1 MHFTRKTV
9 SGEGEKV
16 DVVALQQRDLA
27 GTPVFQYVMTNNA
40 VELMKYLVHND
51 SQLNSRD
58 SVGAT
63 PLLIAF
69 LYMNFDLGKQVIM
82 AYPGIII
89 HTSTCCIYLAQFMHA
104 CSVSKGFP
112 YALASYDARD
122 ANNPS
127 PYQGENILHIAIV
140 HRKLEIVK
148 WLVETLPDLLD
159 AETTGVFFSPGHACY
174 FGGSPLLFALSSR
187 QLEAAACILQAA
199 DRAPSTSRAARTSI
213 FMMDAHGNNALHMAV
228 VHDLPDAFDFAVRH
242 AMARFPN
249 ACPKSFDAN
258 DATTPYDL
266 PLFMKQ
272 LHGTDKDHFERFIR
286 KHNTDYLSPLTLAAA
301 MGRSRMFKHILKSL
315 SVKSW
320 TYGPVTSMMIPLKG
334 LEERARRHRPKKPHA
349 SKGGG
354 AVRPTTAEVP
364 STETSSHPR
373 LDPIQASW
381 WHRVLERRNVRTAVE
396 CLGSNSPLSICIDPK
411 TLKDVMRHRLE
422 MIDTFEV
429 KMVLDKKWEFAGRHL
444 FTFNFRRH
452 VLFCSAFT
460 ASTFFTRHYRDD
472 GVNLDWTTAWPHVVL
487 ECVVVGE
494 MIYRV
499 YYEFKQIKKNGIAG
513 YLEDT
518 GAGMVDNVLKLSF
531 CVLVALAVVFRL
543 SSNFVSE
550 DACVS
555 LALLATYFY
564 FFFFLLGF
572 RSTGP
577 FIVMVLRMLVVDVGR
592 FVVIYFFVLTG
603 FGISLYVIVDQR
615 AGVSAWF
622 QRMKS
627 LSLAS
632 FCSTFAWSDFQTINV
647 MQLSQ
652 LSELLVFTYL
662 FMVAVVFL
670 NLLIATMG
678 NTYESI
684 IEASE
689 QQWYAERANIMSSME
704 ITLSKTTRE
713 SNRMRYAVEL
723 EGERYLQV
731 EYVDSDAWL
740 GVQEHDL
747 HATFHDFKTAVAE
760 FRAKKAANRDDG
772 DESAAIQNR
781 IDARIHELHDVLFPQ

>member
-1 MHFTRKTV
+1 MCTFDCVVFSKLEAFLPQIERENKSLAKAISDGEADKFNIEVDETDTEKPVIQMSV
-9 SGEGEKV
+9 SGEAEKV

-27 GTPVFQYVMTNNA
+27 DTPVFQYVMTNNA

-69 LYMNFDLGKQVIM
+69 LYMNFDLGKQVIQ
-82 AYPGIII
+82 AYP
-89 HTSTCCIYLAQFMHA
+89 
-104 CSVSKGFP
+104 
-112 YALASYDARD
+112 
-122 ANNPS
+122 
-127 PYQGENILHIAIV
+127 
-140 HRKLEIVK
+140 
-148 WLVETLPDLLD
+148 
-159 AETTGVFFSPGHACY
+159 GVFFSPGHACY
-174 FGGSPLLFALSSR
+174 FGGTPLLFALSSR
-187 QLEAAACILQAA
+187 QLDAAACILQAA
-199 DRAPSTSRAARTSI
+199 DRAPPTSRAARTSI

-228 VHDLPDAFDFAVRH
+228 VHDLPDVYDFAVRH
-242 AMARFPN
+242 AMSRFPN
-249 ACPKSFDAN
+249 ACPKHFDPL
-258 DATTPYDL
+258 DTSKPYDL
-266 PLFMKQ
+266 PLFMKK
-272 LHGTDKDHFERFIR
+272 LHGSEKDHFERFIR
-286 KHNTDYLSPLTLAAA
+286 KHNTDYLYDLFIVQKNSPN
-301 MGRSRMFKHILKSL
+301 GIVSQHIIKSL

-320 TYGPVTSMMIPLKG
+320 SYGPVTSMMIPLKG
-334 LEERARRHRPKKPHA
+334 VEERARRQRPKKLHA
-349 SKGGG
+349 AKNGE
-354 AVRPTTAEVP
+354 VRPTTAEVP
-364 STETSSHPR
+364 SAETSFHHHLHSHAKVTTSLPNG
-373 LDPIQASW
+373 L
-381 WHRVLERRNVRTAVE
+381 LRRNIKTAVE
-396 CLGSNSPLSICIDPK
+396 CLGSNSQLSICIDPK

-429 KMVLDKKWEFAGRHL
+429 KMVLDKKWEFAGRRL
-444 FTFNFRRH
+444 FNWNFRRH
-452 VLFCSAFT
+452 VLFCGAFT
-460 ASTFFTRHYRDD
+460 ASTFFTHHYRVD
-472 GVNLDWTTAWPHVVL
+472 GAHIDWAAAWPHVAL

-494 MIYRV
+494 MLYRV
-499 YYEFKQIKKNGIAG
+499 YYEFKQIKKNGVAG

-531 CVLVALAVVFRL
+531 CILIALAMIFRATGQ
-543 SSNFVSE
+543 FVTE
-550 DACVS
+550 DACAA

-592 FVVIYFFVLTG
+592 FVVLYFFVLTG

-615 AGVSAWF
+615 AGFNAWYL
-622 QRMKS
+622 RMKR

-632 FCSTFAWSDFQTINV
+632 FCSTFTWSDFQLIDV
-647 MQLSQ
+647 MELSQ
-652 LSELLVFTYL
+652 LSQLLVFTYL

-713 SNRMRYAVEL
+713 ANRKRYAVEL

-731 EYVDSDAWL
+731 EYVDSDTWL
-740 GVQEHDL
+740 GTKEHDL
-747 HATFHDFKTAVAE
+747 QKTFCDFKNAVAE
-760 FRAKKAANRDDG
+760 YRAKKAADNDDIDVNED
-772 DESAAIQNR
+772 DEATIQNR
-781 IDARIHELHDVLFPQ
+781 IDARIYELHDVLFQQ